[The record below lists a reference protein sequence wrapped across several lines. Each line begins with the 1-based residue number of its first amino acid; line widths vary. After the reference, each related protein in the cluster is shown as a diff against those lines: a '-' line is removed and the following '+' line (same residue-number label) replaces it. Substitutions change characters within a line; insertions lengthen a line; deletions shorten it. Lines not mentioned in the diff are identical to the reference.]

1 MKIGFGVS
9 SCILFTSC
17 ETVLSQL
24 EQIIIIF
31 LINYLKLVIAVV
43 K

>member
-1 MKIGFGVS
+1 MKVGFGES

-24 EQIIIIF
+24 QQIVIIF
-31 LINYLKLVIAVV
+31 LINYLKFIITVV